1 MSMSWALANTQ
12 LYPFSGPV
20 EDVGKDGLFSSGS
33 PMMTRIQAHLVQ
45 FAAVNVPVLFLG
57 ESGVGK
63 EVYARRIHRLS
74 PRGHRTFLKVNCA
87 ALPCE
92 LLESELFGYEA
103 GAFTGAVRSKPGM
116 FEQCNKGTIFLDEI
130 GELPPA
136 LQAKLLQVLQDR
148 QFSRLG
154 GRSLIT
160 VDVRIL
166 AATNVDIHHGLA
178 TKRFREDLYY
188 RLSAFT
194 IHLPPLRERRD
205 EILPL
210 LQYFMQR
217 LGLWMGLSPKP
228 ISPRVI
234 ETCLRYSWPGNVR
247 ELENFVKRLL
257 VLDDE
262 SSTLAELAEGH
273 GWGGAGPYSA
283 HRPSRIGNPTDLKSL
298 VRGLKAEAEKE
309 AIQHALE
316 QAGGNRKEAARLL
329 NICTKGLLQKV
340 RQYGVVT
347 GGRSNL
353 AVFPN
358 SAREPISLQ
367 ETGREGKV

>member
-1 MSMSWALANTQ
+1 MSISSTLESLPAALAYAPLAERETCDH
-12 LYPFSGPV
+12 LYLRG
-20 EDVGKDGLFSSGS
+20 GAA
-33 PMMTRIQAHLVQ
+33 MARIHGYTER
-45 FAAVNVPVLFLG
+45 FAAVNVPILLLG

-63 EVYARRIHRLS
+63 EVFARRIHQLS

-87 ALPCE
+87 ALPAD

-116 FEQCNKGTIFLDEI
+116 FELCNKGTVLLDEI
-130 GELPPA
+130 GDLPPN

-154 GRSLIT
+154 GRSLVT

-166 AATNVDIHHGLA
+166 AATNVDIRQALI

-205 EILPL
+205 EIQPL
-210 LQYFMQR
+210 LQHFMQKMSLR
-217 LGLWMGLSPKP
+217 MGLPRRP
-228 ISPRVI
+228 LSPRVV
-234 ETCLRYSWPGNVR
+234 ETCLNYGWPGNVR

-262 SSTLAELAEGH
+262 DAALAELQETQEEKTEC
-273 GWGGAGPYSA
+273 PCSSP
-283 HRPSRIGNPTDLKSL
+283 RPPRIQGSTDLKSL
-298 VRGLKAEAEKE
+298 VRGLKQETEKE
-309 AIQHALE
+309 AIRFALE
-316 QAGGNRKEAARLL
+316 QTAGSRKEAARLL
-329 NICTKGLLQKV
+329 NISTKALLQKA
-340 RQYGVVT
+340 RQYGLV
-347 GGRSNL
+347 
-353 AVFPN
+353 PD
-358 SAREPISLQ
+358 PP
-367 ETGREGKV
+367 ETVEVA